1 MLDQKEIAFH
11 NFQPFTKYNLQ
22 SQGFFYCLAEVHK
35 CTVGAYSLTGLK
47 TFTNLPLP
55 GQQLCAQPNRLR
67 FHTKQVE

>member
-35 CTVGAYSLTGLK
+35 CTVGTYSLTGLK
-47 TFTNLPLP
+47 NIHQSTIARTAA
-55 GQQLCAQPNRLR
+55 LCS
-67 FHTKQVE
+67 TKQTQVSH